1 MMKLTPWLT
10 AVVAVAAF
18 SATPQP
24 TTQRSFATPEQAVTA
39 LVSAV
44 RAKDVNGLLAVVGPK
59 SKDWL
64 FSGDDVADTADWKLF
79 LTAYDLKHRIDQQ
92 SDAKAVLMV
101 GNDDWPFPAP
111 LLKSAGQWQFDVA
124 AGRDEVLNRRIGRN
138 ELDTIQTM
146 LAIVDAQREYALTDA
161 DGNGLTDYAM
171 RFRSTPGK
179 KDGLYWQ
186 TQPGETASPLGL
198 LVAEAVE
205 AGYGGPANP
214 DKPRPY
220 HGYYYRML
228 MGQGKAARDG
238 AFNYLV
244 NGKLF
249 GGFAVVASP
258 ASYGN
263 SGVETYIVNHEGVV
277 YRKALGPDTASIT
290 AKMKLFDPG
299 DGWEKVP

>member
-10 AVVAVAAF
+10 AVIAVTAF
-18 SATPQP
+18 SATPQT
-24 TTQRSFATPEQAVTA
+24 TTQRSFDTPEQAVTA

-44 RAKDVNGLLAVVGPK
+44 RTKDVSGLLAVVGPK

-64 FSGDDVADTADWKLF
+64 FSGDDVADTADWKQF
-79 LTAYDLKHRIDQQ
+79 INAYDLKHRIDQQ

-111 LLKSAGQWQFDVA
+111 LVKSAGQWQFDVA

-138 ELDTIQTM
+138 ELDTIQTL

-161 DGNGLTDYAM
+161 DGNGLTDYAI

-205 AGYGGPANP
+205 AGYGGPAIP
-214 DKPRPY
+214 GKPRPY

-228 MGQGKAARDG
+228 MGQGNAAHGG
-238 AFNYLV
+238 AFDYLV
-244 NGKLF
+244 NGKMF